1 MANKDE
7 GIIPCK
13 VILIGEND
21 VGKKSIRL
29 INTTLGICGC
39 CTSLKT
45 IHMPTF
51 KKSIKFE
58 IKDPA
63 GQEKY
68 RSVNKLFY
76 KNADVCILV
85 YDSTKKKTFKELKN
99 YWIHEIKKY
108 SSPNINKLFY
118 YLI

>member
-1 MANKDE
+1 MKMKEQYPESYFNRRKWCRE
-7 GIIPCK
+7 
-13 VILIGEND
+13 
-21 VGKKSIRL
+21 KSIRL
-29 INTTLGICGC
+29 VNTTLGICGC
-39 CTSLKT
+39 CCSLKT

-58 IKDPA
+58 IRNPA

-68 RSVNKLFY
+68 RAVNRLFY
-76 KNADVCILV
+76 KNAGVCILV
-85 YDSTKKKTFKELKN
+85 YDLTKKQTFEELKN

-108 SSPNINKLFY
+108 SSPNIIKLIY